1 MRVAII
7 TDCYLPE
14 VNGVVTSI
22 VTHTR
27 MLADRGHEV
36 LIIGPTY
43 GSYADEPYPGI
54 TVRRYPSVSFVTNK
68 ATRVATPSM
77 ITMVAK
83 LRGFDPDVVHIHTPL
98 SIGVVGLLAA
108 KTLRLPTVQTYHTYI
123 PDFMQYVEPAK
134 LLRIDSLQERVTNS
148 IVFERVIDSGLW
160 QRLVRSRAL
169 VEQTADEVVDLLLGI
184 SQQVADE
191 KPELTE
197 RLAWRYTRM
206 IYNRSDLVLTPS
218 NTLKRALMSHGITV
232 PVDHLSNGIDL
243 DLVARKDSYE
253 RTGRIVHAGRL
264 GHEKNVDVVLKAF
277 ARVAEHDSDLTLDI
291 RGDGPA
297 RESLERLTARLGIGD
312 RVNFTGFVDRATLAR
327 EYRDYDCF
335 VTAST
340 IETQGIVLL
349 EAMAAGLPVVGVR
362 ALAIPEIVRTG
373 HNGLVVNPGDVQ
385 SFARAIERL
394 EGDRALRER
403 FGRECANDVRPH
415 AIATVV
421 SQLEALYRETLACC
435 TDAE

>member
-1 MRVAII
+1 MRIAII

-27 MLADRGHEV
+27 MLADRGHEI

-43 GSYADEPYPGI
+43 GDYADEPYPGI

-83 LRGFDPDVVHIHTPL
+83 LRAFSPDVVHIHTPL
-98 SIGVVGLLAA
+98 SIGVTGLLAA

-123 PDFMQYVEPAK
+123 PDFMQYVEPAR
-134 LLRIDSLQERVTNS
+134 LLRLDDLQERITNS
-148 IVFERVIDSGLW
+148 LVFERIIESGLW
-160 QRLVRSRAL
+160 QRVVRSRAL
-169 VEQTADEVVDLLLGI
+169 VEERADEFVESLLGI
-184 SQQVADE
+184 SQEVVQE
-191 KPELTE
+191 RPELTA
-197 RLAWRYTRM
+197 RIAWRYTRM

-218 NTLKRALMSHGITV
+218 VTLKRALMRHGVTV

-243 DLVARKDSYE
+243 GLVARKESYAP
-253 RTGRIVHAGRL
+253 TGRIVHAGRL

-277 ARVAEHDSDLTLDI
+277 ARVVENNPALTLDV

-297 RESLERLTARLGIGD
+297 RESLERLASRLGLD
-312 RVNFTGFVDRATLAR
+312 ESVRFTGFVDRARLAA

-349 EAMAAGLPVVGVR
+349 EAMSAGLPVLGVR

-373 HNGLVVNPGDVQ
+373 HNGIVVDPGDVQ
-385 SFARAIERL
+385 SFARGIERL
-394 EGDRALRER
+394 AGDQALRER
-403 FGRECANDVRPH
+403 FGQEAFNDVQPH
-415 AIATVV
+415 AVEKVV
-421 SQLEALYRETLACC
+421 SQLEGLYRQTVACADC
-435 TDAE
+435 E